1 LERERIITIPVG
13 LHTLPTLHGGQRCPT
28 APITNKKDKMKSKK
42 IRKGVLLEVSPAQL
56 KELDPNPNNRIDG
69 VHKKVHEGRL
79 RVLKRNIEKYGFKKA
94 FPIVLD
100 KDFVICDGHHRV
112 AACIALNKNAYVLV
126 DEEATV
132 EQYAQISAST
142 QKWNI
147 NDFIKAAVNNGSQAA
162 KIVEHF
168 MEKFNFSA
176 SAIIRIEY
184 GMHVRKSDI
193 IELITSK
200 KLAFRDIE
208 ETKSKLNHLRDCL
221 QLLPEYNEKI
231 IGALSLLMQHD
242 RYDENVM
249 IRKLK
254 QVGGNL
260 KPSSSQKH
268 YTEQFQRFYNHGTR
282 SRRIYFL

>member
-1 LERERIITIPVG
+1 
-13 LHTLPTLHGGQRCPT
+13 
-28 APITNKKDKMKSKK
+28 MKSKK

-69 VHKKVHEGRL
+69 VHKHVHEARL

-100 KDFVICDGHHRV
+100 KNFVICDGHHRV
-112 AACIALNKNAYVLV
+112 AACIALKKNAYVLV

-132 EQYAQISAST
+132 EQYAQISAAT

-184 GMHVRKSDI
+184 GMHTRKADI
-193 IELITSK
+193 IELITSQ
-200 KLAFRDIE
+200 KLAFKDIE
-208 ETKSKLNHLRDCL
+208 TIKAKLTHIRECL
-221 QLLPEYNEKI
+221 SLLPEYNEKI
-231 IGALSLLMQHD
+231 IAALTTLMQHEHYKED
-242 RYDENVM
+242 VM
-249 IRKLK
+249 IKKLR

-268 YTEQFQRFYNHGTR
+268 YTEQFQRFYNHGSR
-282 SRRIYFL
+282 SRKIYFL